1 MRPDLLSLH
10 RAKQHVDFMLAHD
23 VNNNHIQVAVMGVG
37 LGGELPMTAIKK
49 VLNSTPVHAVP
60 DDATAL
66 TLSINVGNPVV
77 LESPKSRAS
86 QGILKLASAL
96 VGHDTDAVPNKSE
109 GILGAKAA
117 VLLALNTLSFC
128 K

>member
-1 MRPDLLSLH
+1 LTMRPDLLSLH
-10 RAKQHVDFMLAHD
+10 RAKQHIDFMLAHD
-23 VNNNHIQVAVMGVG
+23 IHNDHIQVAVMGVG

-49 VLNSTPVHAVP
+49 VLNSSAVHGVP

-96 VGHDTDAVPNKSE
+96 IGHDSEVLPSKSV
-109 GILGAKAA
+109 GNVGA
-117 VLLALNTLSFC
+117 
-128 K
+128 